1 MRKGILLQ
9 ENYFLNLQFVRD
21 GYGESFWRYFG
32 NKKWEKSENG

>member
-1 MRKGILLQ
+1 MQRRDNLIAA
-9 ENYFLNLQFVRD
+9 EWELQFVRD